1 MLTAG
6 CRLELDVHVDVAE
19 DGSGSV
25 EVVVGIDRDG
35 IERIGGDLDAVL
47 AIDDLDDAG
56 WTVEGPEQEPDG
68 FTRLRFRKPFDDP
81 EEASL
86 IFDEIAGED
95 GPFRDFAVTHES
107 GFART
112 EWGFTG
118 RIDFRGG
125 LEAFGDEALAA
136 ELDGERI
143 GQTVEEIEAQLG
155 EPLERAIQVAVGVR
169 LPGDVTSNATAPAD
183 DGGVWQVA
191 FGEGPNAMEATGED
205 ERTASVVG
213 VGVAATC
220 AALLLLY
227 GLVRLILRIARRRTG
242 PSATMERHEHR

>member
-1 MLTAG
+1 MLMAG

-35 IERIGGDLDAVL
+35 IEHIGGDLEAVL
-47 AIDDLDDAG
+47 AIDDLADAG
-56 WTVEGPEQEPDG
+56 WTVEGPEQEADG
-68 FTRLRFRKPFDDP
+68 FTRLRFHKPFDDP

-95 GPFRDFAVTHES
+95 GPFQDFAVSHDS

-112 EWGFTG
+112 EWGFSG

-136 ELDGERI
+136 ELDGEPL
-143 GQTVEEIEAQLG
+143 GQTV
-155 EPLERAIQVAVGVR
+155 
-169 LPGDVTSNATAPAD
+169 
-183 DGGVWQVA
+183 
-191 FGEGPNAMEATGED
+191 
-205 ERTASVVG
+205 
-213 VGVAATC
+213 
-220 AALLLLY
+220 
-227 GLVRLILRIARRRTG
+227 
-242 PSATMERHEHR
+242 